1 MTDSRDILIVV
12 DMQNGFVNS
21 RSSGIV
27 EPLRSFLASWIERGL
42 PVILTRFINVP
53 GSQWET
59 LIHWT
64 RLREA
69 PEIDLHPAIA
79 DVVDGQPNVHVVD
92 KTTYSSLNPEVLS
105 ILDELK
111 PDRLLLCGIA
121 SDGCVL
127 KTAVDVFE
135 QGMIPV
141 VLKDLTA
148 SHAGQAV
155 HDAGLMLISRFI
167 GQDQV
172 VESSTVRFDPA
183 IP

>member
-12 DMQNGFVNS
+12 DVQNGFVNS
-21 RSSGIV
+21 RSSGVV
-27 EPLRSFLASWIERGL
+27 EPLQTFLTSWVGRGL

-64 RLREA
+64 RLRES
-69 PEIDLHPAIA
+69 PEIDLHPVIA
-79 DVVDGQPNVHVVD
+79 DVVNGHPGVHVVD

-105 ILDELK
+105 ILDNLK

-127 KTAVDVFE
+127 KTAVDAFE

-172 VESSTVRFDPA
+172 VESSTVSGEP
-183 IP
+183 IVP